1 MKAYRNILAVLLAIV
16 ISFSF
21 PCISFALDDTAVQE
35 IEVKTV
41 EERAEEILSSMT
53 LEEKVAQMFMVC
65 ICRVK
70 RRQLFKR
77 SINSAVTY
85 YLQIILKTIRIRKSK
100 AKSKLIKKLQN

>member
-35 IEVKTV
+35 IEAKTV

-53 LEEKVAQMFMVC
+53 LEEKVAQMFMVYMPS
-65 ICRVK
+65 K
-70 RRQLFKR
+70 KATFKR
-77 SINSAVTY
+77 NINSAVTY
-85 YLQIILKTIRIRKSK
+85 YLQIILKTIRIRKNK

>member
-41 EERAEEILSSMT
+41 E
-53 LEEKVAQMFMVC
+53 
-65 ICRVK
+65 
-70 RRQLFKR
+70 
-77 SINSAVTY
+77 
-85 YLQIILKTIRIRKSK
+85 
-100 AKSKLIKKLQN
+100 

>member
-53 LEEKVAQMFMVC
+53 LEEKVAQMFMVYMPSKKATA
-65 ICRVK
+65 I
-70 RRQLFKR
+70 QR